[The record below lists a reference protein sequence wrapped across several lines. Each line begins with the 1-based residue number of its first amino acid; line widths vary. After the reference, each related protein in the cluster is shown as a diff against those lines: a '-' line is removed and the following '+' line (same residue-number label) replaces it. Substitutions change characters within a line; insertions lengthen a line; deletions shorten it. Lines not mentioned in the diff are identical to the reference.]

1 LPQKESFLILGGAG
15 LVGKQIAHRIAT
27 DANLSPRKI
36 IIASLF
42 SQEVEKAL
50 AYLSK
55 ATGDRPIEWV
65 GEHGNIFVRNEYAD
79 TNPKELLADPAH
91 REVLFADLFDKIE
104 DAYEHSHLVTLIRK
118 HRPDV
123 IIDSVNTATAIS
135 YQNVYIASNQARKHV
150 QDLLETVGMGDIEC
164 AHNKTER
171 TSLALYEL
179 LLSQSLPELIRHVFL
194 LHKAMVEVG
203 TRLYLKIGTTG
214 TGGMGL
220 NIPYTHSE
228 DKPSAQLITKTAVA
242 FAHTGL
248 LFLMARTAGGPIV
261 KEIKPGGMIGY
272 ADIVFRP
279 IPERGK
285 HGKFIYRYSGQTEWL
300 NNHLALHLSESMYEN
315 LGVLEMPIIDTG
327 ENGLFTKGE
336 FETITAL
343 GQMEFITPEEI
354 AHEVAMEIQGSTTGR
369 DVIAAIDGAVMNPT
383 YRAGYL
389 RHRAL
394 TDLERLEAETS
405 THSVALGNLG
415 PPELSKLLWEAELFK
430 LRYKTLRSVL
440 KLTPE
445 ELSEELSELIQ
456 SEEFDPMCQTIVSLG
471 LPILLSNGGQIIR
484 GPHIKIP
491 ERIESEVRITEE
503 DVDAWAQKGW
513 VDLRPRNMALWK
525 ERFEKMES
533 SRLQI
538 RGRGSAAVTLEGY
551 IYEDI
556 RIGEVVGWIFNNEHE
571 GYRIKY
577 GHRIK

>member
-36 IIASLF
+36 VIASLF
-42 SQEVEKAL
+42 SQELEHAFS
-50 AYLSK
+50 YLSK
-55 ATGDRPIEWV
+55 APGDRPIEWV

-79 TNPKELLADPAH
+79 VNPKELLVDPAY
-91 REVLFADLFDKIE
+91 REALFADLFDKIE
-104 DAYEHSHLVTLIRK
+104 NAYEHSRLVTIIRR
-118 HRPDV
+118 HQPDV
-123 IIDSVNTATAIS
+123 IIDSINTATAIS
-135 YQNVYIASNQARKHV
+135 YQNVYTASNQARKDV
-150 QDLLETVGMGDIEC
+150 QALLETVHAGDLQC
-164 AHNKTER
+164 ARDKTEQA
-171 TSLALYEL
+171 SLALYEL
-179 LLSQSLPELIRHVFL
+179 LLSQSLPELIRHVLL

-228 DKPSAQLITKTAVA
+228 DKPSSQLITKTAVG

-261 KEIKPGGMIGY
+261 KEIKPGGLIGY
-272 ADIVFRP
+272 ADVICRK

-285 HGKFIYRYSGQTEWL
+285 GGRVMYRYTSKTERL
-300 NNHLALHLSESMYEN
+300 DEYLELHQPESMYRN
-315 LGVLEMPIIDTG
+315 LGELELPIIDTG

-336 FETITAL
+336 FETITAM

-354 AHEVAMEIQGSTTGR
+354 AHEVAMEIQGSNTGR

-394 TDLERLEAETS
+394 ADLERLEAETS
-405 THSVALGNLG
+405 THSVALGQLG
-415 PPELSKLLWEAELFK
+415 PPELSKLLWEAELLK
-430 LRYKTLRSVL
+430 LRYETLRAML
-440 KLTPE
+440 KHTPE

-456 SEEFDPMCQTIVSLG
+456 SQEFDQMCQTIISLG
-471 LPILLSNGGQIIR
+471 LPILLPDGRQIIR
-484 GPHIKIP
+484 GPRISIP
-491 ERIESEVRITEE
+491 ERIEPDVRITEE
-503 DVDAWAQKGW
+503 DMDAWAQKGW
-513 VDLRPRNMALWK
+513 VDLRPQNMALWL
-525 ERFEKMES
+525 ERFEKMEK
-533 SRLQI
+533 SRQDI
-538 RGRGSAAVTLEGY
+538 RGRGSAAVTIEGY
-551 IYEDI
+551 IYDNI
-556 RIGEVVGWIFNNEHE
+556 SIGEVVGWIFNNEQD